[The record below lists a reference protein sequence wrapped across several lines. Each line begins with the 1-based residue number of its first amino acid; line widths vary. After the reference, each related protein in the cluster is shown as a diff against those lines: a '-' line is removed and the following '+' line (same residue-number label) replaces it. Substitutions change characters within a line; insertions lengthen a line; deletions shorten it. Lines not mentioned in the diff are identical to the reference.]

1 MDFEKKLTDL
11 NDGIDG
17 LVGRMADMERELVK
31 TMAPGPGLAPSSQPA
46 GFSSRETKAFGVMLR
61 KGVTALEPTE
71 RKVLL
76 ISDNPAAGYLA
87 PPQVSAEIIRVALS
101 YSPLRQ
107 ICRVVQINRESL
119 EVPKRSGHGDAAW
132 VGETEVRAETLGL
145 KFSLERLTPY
155 EMFYLVKVSLKM
167 LEDAA
172 YPLEQE
178 IAAEIGEQCAVLE
191 GAGFISGTGAQRPE
205 GILTN
210 TSVAHV
216 PSGAAAAIT
225 ADAIQGMPY
234 ELKGE
239 YARNGFWVMN
249 RRTLGAIRKLKDPT
263 SGDYLWQPGLIG
275 GQPNLLCG
283 YPVLECSDMP
293 DVAAAAEPVAFGDFR
308 RGYMIVDRV
317 GIAIQRLAETYAVDG
332 IVGFLARK
340 RVGGQVVDPGAFIKM
355 RVEES

>member
-1 MDFEKKLTDL
+1 MDLEKKLMNL

-46 GFSSRETKAFGVMLR
+46 GFGSRETKSFGLMLR
-61 KGVTALEPTE
+61 KGVGVLEPDA

-76 ISDNPAAGYLA
+76 ISDDPAAGYLA
-87 PPQVSAEIIRVALS
+87 PPEVSREILRVALS

-107 ICRVVQINRESL
+107 ICRVVQINREAL
-119 EVPKRSGHGDAAW
+119 EVPKRSGHGSAAW
-132 VGETEVRAETLGL
+132 VGETALRAETLGL
-145 KFSLERLTPY
+145 SFSLERLTPY
-155 EMFYLVKVSLKM
+155 EMYYLSKVSLKM

-178 IAAEIGEQCAVLE
+178 ISAEIGEQFAVLE

-216 PSGAAAAIT
+216 PSGHATQIT
-225 ADAIQGMPY
+225 PDGLLNLAFA
-234 ELKGE
+234 LNAE
-239 YARNGFWVMN
+239 YARNAYWVMS
-249 RRTLGAIRKLKDPT
+249 RATLGEVRKLKDAV
-263 SGDYLWQPGLIG
+263 SGNYLWQPGFG
-275 GQPNLLCG
+275 GQPNLLLG
-283 YPVLECSDMP
+283 YPYLECSDMP
-293 DVAAAAEPVAFGDFR
+293 AIGAGLEPIAFGDFR

-317 GIAIQRLAETYAVDG
+317 GISIQRLAELYAVNG

-340 RVGGQVVDPGAFIKM
+340 RVGGQVVDPSAIIKL
-355 RVEES
+355 RVEAS

>member
-1 MDFEKKLTDL
+1 MDLENKLTTLHDEI
-11 NDGIDG
+11 GF
-17 LVGRMADMERELVK
+17 LVERMGYMEKELVK
-31 TMAPGPGLAPSSQPA
+31 TMAPGPGLAPGSQPA
-46 GFSSRETKAFGVMLR
+46 GFGRETKAYDLYLR
-61 KGVTALEPTE
+61 KGVSALEPSE

-87 PPQVSAEIIRVALS
+87 PPQVSAEILRVALS

-119 EVPKRSGHGDAAW
+119 EVPKRTGHGDAAW
-132 VGETEVRAETLGL
+132 VGETEVRAETVGL

-155 EMFYLVKVSLKM
+155 EMYYLSKVSVKM

-178 IAAEIGEQCAVLE
+178 IAAEMGEQFAVLE
-191 GAGFISGTGAQRPE
+191 GAGFIGGTGAQRPE

-210 TSVAHV
+210 ASVAHV

-239 YARNGFWVMN
+239 YARNGYWVMN
-249 RRTLGAIRKLKDPT
+249 RKTLGAIRKLKDAS
-263 SGDYLWQPGLIG
+263 SGDYLWQPGFG

-293 DVAAAAEPVAFGDFR
+293 DVAAAAEPVAFGDFK

-317 GIAIQRLAETYAVDG
+317 GIAIQRLDQPYAVDG